1 LHCQE
6 NFNVLFVTE
15 LGRSKKIMMI
25 WNQRIVKKRLNKKLS
40 VYAVESI
47 THRKWLVT
55 RQGQRSKTSY
65 ALQLFKPASL
75 LQKNGWVLCY
85 WNNRTLFVILP
96 SLQRTQTA
104 FYWAFFWRS
113 SDFISSL
120 SFWIAAMHTKSCF
133 FGLVWLLTIF
143 GVLCLTRAFFKKWL
157 CNKIIFR
164 LNSERN

>member
-1 LHCQE
+1 MHIQDDL
-6 NFNVLFVTE
+6 NLKF
-15 LGRSKKIMMI
+15 G
-25 WNQRIVKKRLNKKLS
+25 WNQWLKSNFSRYLNGKLSCCTIISWKRLVL
-40 VYAVESI
+40 SI

-120 SFWIAAMHTKSCF
+120 SFWIARVQLRTKRWNFLGSAI
-133 FGLVWLLTIF
+133 LYYQLETI
-143 GVLCLTRAFFKKWL
+143 
-157 CNKIIFR
+157 
-164 LNSERN
+164 